1 MHFMKGIQVREVQGP
16 RVETAARS
24 VFVFY
29 RILKNVSLAGIPMI
43 VQEFFKPD
51 IREGMIQ

>member
-1 MHFMKGIQVREVQGP
+1 MHFMKGIQIREIQVP
-16 RVETAARS
+16 RVATAARPA
-24 VFVFY
+24 FVFY

-43 VQEFFKPD
+43 FQEFFKPD